1 MILHRENATELAC
14 LQSGLTFQ
22 GVRDMPGLPAIF
34 VAGEVSNEDGEM
46 RAGGSRQVA
55 CLNTALEPTEIQI
68 F

>member
-1 MILHRENATELAC
+1 MIIKLEDTAKFYRM
-14 LQSGLTFQ
+14 QSGLPFQ

-46 RAGGSRQVA
+46 RAGGSRQITG
-55 CLNTALEPTEIQI
+55 LNTALDPTEIQI